1 MEQKRI
7 KEKQNITE
15 NIRQLRKYI
24 ETDEATIARYKQNSN
39 NDFNMTQIDKMTLK
53 NEERQAQIEKSEKR
67 YNDIELGLC
76 DQEINEEYT
85 KISNDIKQKTI
96 ETKRKKDIEKEDKK
110 VLEIKSKVFYDN
122 GKNSDK
128 KFRYTQRDMD
138 KSYQYFLKINDTVPD
153 YMLKKLKNMPA
164 NKGYIWRSV
173 FCFGEQKAELNQPLF
188 MFETKKGVLITH
200 EWTVTDYNVWEKKE
214 NSNRIL
220 KHSEKRKVIKSGYSL
235 FDCFVD
241 KDKEIITQ
249 SIPEPILTE
258 PSRTYIP
265 RENNNRNYQRENNN
279 NNYQN
284 RSTNNYNK
292 TRDNN
297 QPNSHNNT
305 PRANNTQI
313 NQQRNNNQKNNI
325 QNNQKKT
332 NNTNTSNNQNN
343 QQKFNNTNT
352 SNNQNNQQK
361 PNNTKASSKQNNQK
375 KTNNINTT
383 INKTTNLSTSIQN
396 THEPKGDGEA
406 VGEMV
411 GRVDRELELLGAG
424 RLRSNEAEAVPT
436 PQRNLVICRRGRG
449 NNCTNTK

>member
-1 MEQKRI
+1 MDQKRI

-249 SIPEPILTE
+249 SIPEPILIE
-258 PSRTYIP
+258 SSRTYIP
-265 RENNNRNYQRENNN
+265 RENNNNRN

-284 RSTNNYNK
+284 SSTNNYNK
-292 TRDNN
+292 TRYNN
-297 QPNSHNNT
+297 QPNSYNNT
-305 PRANNTQI
+305 PKANNTQN
-313 NQQRNNNQKNNI
+313 NQQRNNNQTNNI

-332 NNTNTSNNQNN
+332 NNTNPSN
-343 QQKFNNTNT
+343 K
-352 SNNQNNQQK
+352 QNNQQK
-361 PNNTKASSKQNNQK
+361 PNNTKASSKQNNQEKPNNANSSSKQYNQK
-375 KTNNINTT
+375 KTNNINAS
-383 INKTTNLSTSIQN
+383 INKTTNLSKSIQN
-396 THEPKGDGEA
+396 THVNNLLSTTKIPVSNDDWNKIGKNP
-406 VGEMV
+406 
-411 GRVDRELELLGAG
+411 REF
-424 RLRSNEAEAVPT
+424 
-436 PQRNLVICRRGRG
+436 
-449 NNCTNTK
+449 

>member
-173 FCFGEQKAELNQPLF
+173 FCFGEQKAELHQPLF
-188 MFETKKGVLITH
+188 MFETRKGVLITH
-200 EWTVTDYNVWEKKE
+200 EWTVTDYNVWEKQE

-249 SIPEPILTE
+249 SIPEPILIE
-258 PSRTYIP
+258 SSRTYIP
-265 RENNNRNYQRENNN
+265 RENNNNRNNNRN

-284 RSTNNYNK
+284 SSTNNYNK
-292 TRDNN
+292 TRYNN
-297 QPNSHNNT
+297 QPNSYNNT
-305 PRANNTQI
+305 PKANNTQN
-313 NQQRNNNQKNNI
+313 NQQNNNQTNNI

-332 NNTNTSNNQNN
+332 NNTNPSN
-343 QQKFNNTNT
+343 K
-352 SNNQNNQQK
+352 QNNQQK
-361 PNNTKASSKQNNQK
+361 PNNTKASSKQNNQEKPNNANASSKQYNQK
-375 KTNNINTT
+375 KTNNINAS
-383 INKTTNLSTSIQN
+383 INKTTNLSKSIQN
-396 THEPKGDGEA
+396 THVNNLLSTTKIPVSNDDWNKIGKNP
-406 VGEMV
+406 
-411 GRVDRELELLGAG
+411 REF
-424 RLRSNEAEAVPT
+424 
-436 PQRNLVICRRGRG
+436 
-449 NNCTNTK
+449 

>member
-1 MEQKRI
+1 MDQKRI

-39 NDFNMTQIDKMTLK
+39 NDFNMLQIDKMTLK

-173 FCFGEQKAELNQPLF
+173 FCFGEQKAELHQPLF
-188 MFETKKGVLITH
+188 MFETRKGVLITH
-200 EWTVTDYNVWEKKE
+200 EWTVTDYNVWEKQE

-249 SIPEPILTE
+249 SIPEPILIE

-265 RENNNRNYQRENNN
+265 RENNNNRN

-284 RSTNNYNK
+284 SSTNNYNK
-292 TRDNN
+292 TRYNN

-305 PRANNTQI
+305 PKANNTQN
-313 NQQRNNNQKNNI
+313 NQQRNNNQTNNI

-332 NNTNTSNNQNN
+332 NNTNPSN
-343 QQKFNNTNT
+343 K
-352 SNNQNNQQK
+352 QNNQQK
-361 PNNTKASSKQNNQK
+361 PNNTKASSKQNNQEKPNNANTSSKQYNQK
-375 KTNNINTT
+375 KTNNINTS
-383 INKTTNLSTSIQN
+383 INKTTNLSRSIQN
-396 THEPKGDGEA
+396 THVNNLLSTTKIPVSNDDWNKIGKNP
-406 VGEMV
+406 
-411 GRVDRELELLGAG
+411 REF
-424 RLRSNEAEAVPT
+424 
-436 PQRNLVICRRGRG
+436 
-449 NNCTNTK
+449 

>member
-1 MEQKRI
+1 MDQKRI

-39 NDFNMTQIDKMTLK
+39 NDFNMLQIDKMTLK

-173 FCFGEQKAELNQPLF
+173 FCFGEQKAELHQPLF
-188 MFETKKGVLITH
+188 MFETRKGVLITH
-200 EWTVTDYNVWEKKE
+200 EWTVTDYNVWEKQE

-249 SIPEPILTE
+249 SIPEPILIE

-265 RENNNRNYQRENNN
+265 RENNNNRN

-284 RSTNNYNK
+284 SSTNNYNK
-292 TRDNN
+292 TRYNN

-305 PRANNTQI
+305 PKANNTQN
-313 NQQRNNNQKNNI
+313 NQQRNNNQTNNI

-332 NNTNTSNNQNN
+332 NNTNPSN
-343 QQKFNNTNT
+343 K
-352 SNNQNNQQK
+352 QNNQQK
-361 PNNTKASSKQNNQK
+361 PNNTKASSKQNNQEK
-375 KTNNINTT
+375 PNNANTSSKQY
-383 INKTTNLSTSIQN
+383 NQKNQQ
-396 THEPKGDGEA
+396 H
-406 VGEMV
+406 
-411 GRVDRELELLGAG
+411 
-424 RLRSNEAEAVPT
+424 
-436 PQRNLVICRRGRG
+436 
-449 NNCTNTK
+449 